1 MNRLSDHERGTMSDV
16 DRAML
21 DDAVLGISSEHNA
34 LFTALLLCTRA
45 IGKHDQ
51 AGMRNAVSG
60 VFELQDRAD
69 EATREL
75 VDVARQ
81 FRADGEAL
89 AKRLD
94 EAIASSVD
102 DRNGIRERLR
112 RVEGHIIAL
121 WGALFALFAVVMLWV
136 MR

>member
-21 DDAVLGISSEHNA
+21 DDAVQGISSEHNA

-45 IGKHDQ
+45 IVKHDQ

-75 VDVARQ
+75 VDAARQ

-89 AKRLD
+89 ARRLD
-94 EAIASSVD
+94 EAIAASLD

-121 WGALFALFAVVMLWV
+121 WGAVFALFAVVILWV